1 MTKYITYARNNISP
15 KISDEAEKRLINGY
29 LDMRRMGSSS
39 KVITATP
46 RQLESLIRL
55 SESIAK
61 MRLSSKVLLE
71 DVDKAIDLIKKAT
84 YAAAIDPSTGHI
96 DMDMLITGI
105 SGHQKQQIP
114 RLLEIVLELME
125 SQEQKFD
132 KGY

>member
-1 MTKYITYARNNISP
+1 MT
-15 KISDEAEKRLINGY
+15 DEAEKRLIAAY

-61 MRLSSKVLLE
+61 MRLSPKVVLN
-71 DVDKAIDLIKKAT
+71 DVEMAIDLIKKAT

-105 SGHQKQQIP
+105 SGHMKKQIP
-114 RLLEIVLELME
+114 RLIEIVLELME
-125 SQEQKFD
+125 S
-132 KGY
+132 